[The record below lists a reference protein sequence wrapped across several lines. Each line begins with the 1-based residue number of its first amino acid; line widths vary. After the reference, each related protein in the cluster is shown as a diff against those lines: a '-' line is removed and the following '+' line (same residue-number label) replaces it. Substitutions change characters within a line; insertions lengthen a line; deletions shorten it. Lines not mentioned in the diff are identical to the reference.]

1 MPSPDLLLAFFLATC
16 VFAYMPD
23 PSMLYAAARTIAGGR
38 KAGGLAA
45 IGLHMGGY
53 VHVFAATFGLA
64 LIFTATPIL
73 YTALKFAGA
82 AYLIW
87 LGIDL
92 LRADKTTAHPHMTP
106 TTTRHFW
113 ESATVEILNPKTAL
127 FYLAFLPQFT
137 ESSASLAVWGQLLI
151 LGTIVN
157 IIFSTGDILC
167 VLAAEK
173 ITNTLKSSQTATA
186 WAQKAGGIMLIALG
200 VNLALSRQ

>member
-1 MPSPDLLLAFFLATC
+1 
-16 VFAYMPD
+16 
-23 PSMLYAAARTIAGGR
+23 MLYAAARTIAGGR

-127 FYLAFLPQFT
+127 FYLA
-137 ESSASLAVWGQLLI
+137 VWGQLLI